1 MIGPRLE
8 EKAEAIKPF
17 TTRQARHCCSVIEA
31 GQGVPLALE
40 RARPSRGYF
49 TGTLIGGARSS
60 EPDHP
65 SGVAEPALS
74 LSQELRT
81 PAT

>member
-8 EKAEAIKPF
+8 EKAEAIEPF
-17 TTRQARHCCSVIEA
+17 TTRLIEA
-31 GQGVPLALE
+31 GQGVALALE